1 MANAPEKETLQK
13 KCGYINRAIAD
24 KVELATYGSCLSSLN
39 FLPANTASCILSV
52 GADSVMAKA
61 TKLTNAATTHITQAG
76 SQADITREFNNYLE
90 MLWEDL
96 ELKDVARQ
104 LTDTNKD
111 LAGKQPIVLFR

>member
-1 MANAPEKETLQK
+1 MADAPEKETLRK
-13 KCGYINRAIAD
+13 KFAYLNKAIAD
-24 KVELATYGSCLSSLN
+24 RVDLTTYSTFLSSRN
-39 FLPANTASCILSV
+39 FLPASAASGILSV

-76 SQADITREFNNYLE
+76 SQADITREFNNYIE

-104 LTDTNKD
+104 LMDTNKD